1 MNFILLL
8 FLVCWAQFTAAEPQ
22 LLDYIVAV
30 VNEDVI
36 VHSELQQQIED
47 TQQKLREQN
56 IPIPPKKELK
66 QQVLEHL
73 IITKLQL
80 QLAERLGITLDE
92 ETLNATLRD
101 IAAQNNSDLTQF
113 RNKLAQSGYRYE
125 DFRQHIR
132 EKLLIQKLQQR
143 QVVNRI
149 NVSEQ
154 EIKHFLANQSQQ
166 GHNNEEYHLLHIL
179 IATSEAPAPEEI
191 EARHQKARQVIEKLK
206 QGADFKATAVA
217 VSDSR
222 QALEGGD
229 LGWMKAGE
237 MPSLFEGMV
246 PKMAVGEIKGPIR
259 NASGFHIIQLADKRG
274 GQQALINQTQVR
286 HILIKTDEFTSD
298 FEAQERL
305 QQLKMRIELGEES
318 FATLAR
324 GSSDDPTSAAQ
335 GGDLGWVNPGDM
347 APEFEAVM
355 NELAEQQLSKPFKS
369 RYGWHI
375 IQVLARR
382 QHDDSAKALRTQ
394 AARQIQQRKIEAE
407 LQAWLRQL
415 RDEAYVDYHLNQQ

>member
-347 APEFEAVM
+347 APE
-355 NELAEQQLSKPFKS
+355 
-369 RYGWHI
+369 
-375 IQVLARR
+375 
-382 QHDDSAKALRTQ
+382 
-394 AARQIQQRKIEAE
+394 
-407 LQAWLRQL
+407 
-415 RDEAYVDYHLNQQ
+415 